1 MWRSASCGT
10 EAGAMAHEKI
20 LVVDDNRNVCDLI
33 ATRLKERGLE
43 VATAANGL
51 EALEITKRDR
61 PDLVL
66 LDIMLPWLNGFEV
79 AKMLKADA
87 GTRHIPIIFLT
98 VKDRAQDKILGFEVG
113 ADDYITKPFNW
124 DELLARIAAVLRRAA
139 APRESPAPEAKR
151 RGIAGGLA
159 DVSLANLIQFIEVD
173 KKSGILTLTHPKG
186 SGYLLFGEGRIA
198 NAVAGRFRGE
208 AAVHHML
215 GWQEGGFAFE
225 PWHAPVEQVVVAGNQ
240 ELIIEGMRRQDELAR
255 LRTRLPAAGTRL
267 TPRSGEADEIREEEA
282 RRVWE
287 AFHGGRPVGEVLEKL
302 DLDELRIVELAAG
315 LYERGLLEVSGG
327 P

>member
-1 MWRSASCGT
+1 MASQS
-10 EAGAMAHEKI
+10 KI
-20 LVVDDNRNVCDLI
+20 LVVDDNRNICDLI
-33 ATRLKERGLE
+33 AARLKERGLE

-79 AKMLKADA
+79 AKVLKADA
-87 GTRHIPIIFLT
+87 ATRQIPIIFLT
-98 VKDRAQDKILGFEVG
+98 VKDRIQDKIMGFQIG

-124 DELLARIAAVLRRAA
+124 DELLARIGAVLRRAA
-139 APRESPAPEAKR
+139 APPREPAPAAPVPEGKP
-151 RGIAGGLA
+151 RGIAGGLT

-186 SGYLLFGEGRIA
+186 SGYVLFSEGRVA
-198 NAVAGRFRGE
+198 NAVAGRFRAE
-208 AAVHHML
+208 AALFHML

-225 PWHAPVEQVVVAGNQ
+225 PWHAPVEQVITAGNQ
-240 ELIIEGMRRQDELAR
+240 ELLVQGLKRKEAVAG
-255 LRTRLPAAGTRL
+255 LRARLPAPGTRL
-267 TPRSGEADEIREEEA
+267 APRSGQAEEVGKPETRE
-282 RRVWE
+282 VWE
-287 AFHGGRPVGEVLEKL
+287 AFADGRTVEHVVDALEV
-302 DLDELRIVELAAG
+302 DELTILETAAA
-315 LYERGLLEVSGG
+315 LYERGLLAAQGG

>member
-1 MWRSASCGT
+1 
-10 EAGAMAHEKI
+10 MAHEKI
-20 LVVDDNRNVCDLI
+20 LVVDDNRNICDLI
-33 ATRLKERGLE
+33 AARLKERGLE

-79 AKMLKADA
+79 AKVLKADA

-98 VKDRAQDKILGFEVG
+98 VKDRIQDKILGFEVG

-124 DELLARIAAVLRRAA
+124 DELLARIGAVLRRATGPPKE
-139 APRESPAPEAKR
+139 APAREGAT

-186 SGYLLFGEGRIA
+186 SGYVLFSEGRIA
-198 NAVAGRFRGE
+198 NAVTGRFRGE
-208 AAVHHML
+208 AAVYHML

-225 PWHAPVEQVVVAGNQ
+225 PWHAPVEQVIVAGNQ
-240 ELIIEGMRRQDELAR
+240 ELIVAGLQRQDELCR
-255 LRTRLPAAGTRL
+255 LRARLPATEARL
-267 TPRSGEADEIREEEA
+267 APRPGEAEEIRDGEA
-282 RRVWE
+282 RQIWE
-287 AFHGGRPVGEVLEKL
+287 AFHGGRTVGEVVEKV
-302 DLDELRIVELAAG
+302 DVDELRILGLAAG
-315 LYERGLLEVSGG
+315 LYEQGLLEVSGN